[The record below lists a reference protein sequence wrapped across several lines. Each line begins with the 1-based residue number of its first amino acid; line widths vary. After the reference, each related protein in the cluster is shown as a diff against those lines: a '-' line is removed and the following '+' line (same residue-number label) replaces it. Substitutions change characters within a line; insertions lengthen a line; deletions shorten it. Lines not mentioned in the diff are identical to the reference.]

1 MFLCWRPCRSRSLI
15 PSLAPSWWW
24 PCPLLRWALLPLSG
38 YVLGVPS
45 AVSLRRY
52 RCSIPSHCRPSC
64 TVSLLTVSVV
74 GARSLLRG
82 GVSSCFWSRRG
93 PWGVAVAPPISPYT
107 GPGWSPPICRV
118 PLELRSVFYV
128 LLCDIL
134 LVFMAII
141 WSVSLTPACPLR
153 VIPIRGCS
161 LGTCGAS
168 DWLDLLSSSSLFQ
181 DSVICA
187 DLWSRQSGPDASCD
201 RHSVALALSP
211 SLMVVMTPCYCGTL
225 GGLHVLVGS
234 LTYPSPGRLFEPSCF
249 GRLQCLEAG
258 LTSRPLLALP
268 GLYLMPDL

>member
-15 PSLAPSWWW
+15 PSLAPSWWR
-24 PCPLLRWALLPLSG
+24 PCPLLGWALLTFSG
-38 YVLGVPS
+38 YVLSVPS

-64 TVSLLTVSVV
+64 TVSLLTVSVIGALFAFV
-74 GARSLLRG
+74 GGG
-82 GVSSCFWSRRG
+82 GVSPGIWSRRG

-118 PLELRSVFYV
+118 PLELRFVFYV

-134 LVFMAII
+134 PVLMAII

-161 LGTCGAS
+161 LDTCGAS

-211 SLMVVMTPCYCGTL
+211 SLTVVLTPCYCGTL

-234 LTYPSPGRLFEPSCF
+234 LNYPSPGRMFEPSCF
-249 GRLQCLEAG
+249 GRC
-258 LTSRPLLALP
+258 SALRL
-268 GLYLMPDL
+268 G